1 MIKSMTGYGKSVCQL
16 EGKQI
21 SIEVRTLNSKT
32 LDINLKLPAFYKEL
46 EPVLRNLLAQYLGR
60 GKAELSI
67 GIEANSSLSAYVL
80 NTPLLEKYYTELREL
95 AKDLG
100 DEKADGLL
108 ASLLRLPDVLKQQN
122 QEVEEQELNE
132 LIKTATEAIMQ
143 ADAFRI
149 SEGAHLHEDLLDH
162 SRTIDQLLQQI
173 SPLEQERMASLKNR
187 LLKNL
192 NDLQQAGQPDPN
204 RFEQELI
211 YYLEKLDISEE
222 KVRLRKHLDYFEETL
237 NLNESSGKKLG
248 FIAQEIGREIN
259 TIGSK
264 ANDAAIQKIVV
275 QMKDELEKMKE
286 QLMNIL

>member
-132 LIKTATEAIMQ
+132 LIRTATEAIMQ

-149 SEGAHLHEDLLDH
+149 SEGAHLHKDLLDH

>member
-1 MIKSMTGYGKSVCQL
+1 MIKSMTGYGKSVCQI
-16 EGKQI
+16 EGKQV
-21 SIEVRTLNSKT
+21 SVEVRTLNSKT
-32 LDINLKLPAFYKEL
+32 LDINLKLPVFYREL
-46 EPVLRNLLAQYLGR
+46 EPILRNLLAQHLVR

-67 GIEANSSLSAYVL
+67 GIDNNGSTSAYTL
-80 NTPLLEKYYTELREL
+80 NKPLLEKYYTELRQL
-95 AKDLG
+95 ARDLG
-100 DEKADGLL
+100 SEQSEGLL
-108 ASLLRLPDVLKQQN
+108 ASLLRLPDVLKQQS
-122 QEVEEQELNE
+122 QEAGEQEINDV
-132 LIKTATEAIMQ
+132 ISAVTEAIGK
-143 ADAFRI
+143 ADAFRQ
-149 SEGAHLHEDLLDH
+149 SEGTHLYDDLLAR
-162 SRTIDQLLQQI
+162 SRAIDELLQQI
-173 SPLEQERMASLKNR
+173 SPLEQARMTSLKNR

-237 NLNESSGKKLG
+237 NLDESSGKKLG
-248 FIAQEIGREIN
+248 FITQEIGREIN

>member
-1 MIKSMTGYGKSVCQL
+1 MIKSMTGYGKSVCQI
-16 EGKQI
+16 EGKQV
-21 SIEVRTLNSKT
+21 SVEVRTLNSKT
-32 LDINLKLPAFYKEL
+32 LDINLKLPVFYREL
-46 EPVLRNLLAQYLGR
+46 EPILRNLLAQYLVR

-67 GIEANSSLSAYVL
+67 GIDNNGSTSAYTL
-80 NTPLLEKYYTELREL
+80 NKPLLEKYYTELRQL
-95 AKDLG
+95 ARDLG
-100 DEKADGLL
+100 SEQSEGLL
-108 ASLLRLPDVLKQQN
+108 ASLLRLPDVLKQQS
-122 QEVEEQELNE
+122 QEAGEQEIND
-132 LIKTATEAIMQ
+132 LISAVTEAIGK
-143 ADAFRI
+143 ADAFRQ
-149 SEGAHLHEDLLDH
+149 SEGTHLYDDLLAR
-162 SRTIDQLLQQI
+162 SRAIDELLQQI
-173 SPLEQERMASLKNR
+173 SPLEQARMTSLKSR

-237 NLNESSGKKLG
+237 NLDESSGKKLG
-248 FIAQEIGREIN
+248 FITQEIGREIN